1 MNPYVKV
8 EVLENGD
15 VSKLTEIVSE
25 YQVVVITEILP
36 SSLLKHINEIC
47 RANRSGF
54 IYSATTGISG
64 YVFVDFNDHIIRDEN
79 GEECK
84 QYIVRTITNDNPG
97 IVLIDDTI
105 GNGKLAFADGD
116 YVTFKE
122 VNGMTELNDGQPRK
136 IRYVSP
142 IAFSIGDTSSYGEYV
157 SGGIV
162 EQVKVPKN
170 FRYESYADRV
180 ANPYNG
186 SNIPSP
192 LDLSKFGRNELL
204 HVAFTALQQYYDNNR
219 TLPELNNEQHV
230 SEVVEAAKNIYNTLK
245 SQNVEWINNSAEFD
259 EKIVGNVARWARAQI
274 VPVTSFLGGVVA
286 QEVVKYTGKYTPIDQ
301 WLWFDFFE
309 TVENLGAVD
318 RTPFGG
324 RYDDQIS
331 IYGREIQERLSKLNI
346 FMIGAGALGCE
357 FLKEFALMGISTNN
371 GKTIVTDNDNIEVS
385 NLNRQF
391 LFRRENVGSS
401 KSKTSCQVIKKM
413 NQSFN
418 CFDLQSRVGAEN
430 EHIFNDKFWLEQDF
444 VINAV
449 DNVNARKYID
459 NMCTWYG
466 RPLIDSGTL
475 GTKAHIQLVIPN
487 VTSCYNDSQDPPEE
501 SVPMCTL
508 HNFPSMIE
516 HCIEWG
522 RAHFSEN
529 FSDIINDAYKL
540 VSDPKQYYVQ
550 LKKEGNTTFQLE
562 KLTHIKQLIELA
574 LSDSFDKVME
584 FAVQKFTENF
594 DYKIQQLLYNFPA
607 DYTNKD
613 GSKFWSGS
621 KRVPHPIRY
630 DVHNELAFGFVA
642 SYAILLARA
651 LSIKNI
657 GDIDYIKSYSS
668 TINIPD
674 FVPKNVKIIA
684 EEGESN
690 DSGNNIGTGEESQLS
705 NLMNELSIYDD
716 KKQDPSIFKAHELEK
731 DDDTNYHIDF
741 IHACS
746 NLRAENYKITQC
758 DRNKTKMIAG
768 KIIPAIATTTAAITG
783 LVALQ
788 IYTLLQTNKLDYMRN
803 VFMNLAV
810 NLFVLTEPE
819 PKIEHKDKEFDP
831 FLLGPVKAIP
841 PKWSVWDKIVVEG
854 PMTIKQFIDHFD
866 KAHDVEVSIIT
877 CRNITI
883 VQTFQPSNKDRMGRL
898 VEDVYKDFGKV
909 SLDGKKYLV
918 LDVSADTKDGAA
930 AVMPLIRYNLN

>member
-1 MNPYVKV
+1 M
-8 EVLENGD
+8 
-15 VSKLTEIVSE
+15 TEIVGE
-25 YQVVVITEILP
+25 YQVIVITEILP
-36 SSLLKHINEIC
+36 SSLLKQVDDIC
-47 RANRSGF
+47 RSTKTGF

-64 YVFVDFNDHIIRDEN
+64 FVFVDFNDHIIRDEN

-84 QYIVRTITNDNPG
+84 QYIIRNISSENPG

-105 GNGKLAFADGD
+105 GNGKLAFSDGD

-122 VNGMTELNDGQPRK
+122 VNGMNKLNDGVPREIK
-136 IRYVSP
+136 YVSP
-142 IAFSIGDTSSYGEYV
+142 IAFSIGDTSNYGEYV

-170 FRYESYADRV
+170 YKFASYAERLE
-180 ANPYNG
+180 NPYN
-186 SNIPSP
+186 NNKIPDP

-204 HVAFTALQQYYDNNR
+204 HVAFCALQQYYDSNGQ
-219 TLPELNNEQHV
+219 LPELNNEHQAAQ
-230 SEVVEAAKNIYNTLK
+230 VVETARNIYNCLK
-245 SQNVEWINNSAEFD
+245 SQNVNWINNASEFC
-259 EKIVGNVARWARAQI
+259 EKVVGNVARWARAQI
-274 VPVTSFLGGVVA
+274 VPVTAFLGGVVA
-286 QEVVKYTGKYTPIDQ
+286 QEIVKYTGKYTPIDQ

-309 TVENLGAVD
+309 TVENLHSVD
-318 RTPFGG
+318 RTPLGS
-324 RYDDQIS
+324 RYDDQIA
-331 IYGREIQERLSKLNI
+331 IFGRDIQEKLFKLNV

-357 FLKEFALMGISTNN
+357 FLKEFALMGISTKN
-371 GKTIVTDNDNIEVS
+371 GKTTVTDNDNIEIS

-391 LFRRENVGSS
+391 LFRRDNVGTS
-401 KSKTSCQVIKKM
+401 KSKTACQVIKKM

-418 CFDLQSRVGAEN
+418 CIDLQSRVGAEN

-449 DNVNARKYID
+449 DNINARKYID

-466 RPLIDSGTL
+466 RPLVDSGTL
-475 GTKAHIQLVIPN
+475 GTKAHVQLVIPH

-522 RAHFSEN
+522 RTHFTEN
-529 FSDIINDAYKL
+529 FTDIINDAHKL
-540 VSDPKQYYVQ
+540 VTDPQQYYVH

-574 LSDSFDKVME
+574 LSKSFDKCIE
-584 FAVQKFTENF
+584 YSIKKFTENF
-594 DYKIQQLLYNFPA
+594 DYRIQQLLYNFPA
-607 DYTNKD
+607 DYTNND

-630 DVHNELAFGFVA
+630 DSHDELSLWFIS

-651 LSIKNI
+651 LSVDDIK
-657 GDIDYIKSYSS
+657 DVDYIKSFSS
-668 TINIPD
+668 KIKIPD
-674 FVPKNVKIIA
+674 FVPKKIKIKINDNDNDDVGFIGADEENQLANV
-684 EEGESN
+684 
-690 DSGNNIGTGEESQLS
+690 
-705 NLMNELSIYDD
+705 MNELSIYD
-716 KKQDPSIFKAHELEK
+716 KNNHDPSIFKAHEFEK

-741 IHACS
+741 IHSCS

-788 IYTLLQTNKLDYMRN
+788 IYTLLQTNKIDYMRN

-810 NLFVLTEPE
+810 NLFVLTEPS
-819 PKIEHKDKEFDP
+819 PKVEHRDKEYDP
-831 FLLGPVKAIP
+831 ILLCKVKAIP
-841 PKWSVWDKIVVEG
+841 QNWSVWDKIVVNG
-854 PMTIKQFIDHFD
+854 PMTIRQFIDYFEQTYG
-866 KAHDVEVSIIT
+866 VEVSIIT
-877 CRNITI
+877 CKNVTLI
-883 VQTFQPSNKDRMGRL
+883 QTFQKSNQDRNDKL
-898 VEDVYKDFGKV
+898 IEVVYKEHSKD
-909 SLDGKKYLV
+909 SIEGKKYLV
-918 LDVSADTKDGAA
+918 LDVSADTHQGHA
-930 AVMPLIRYNLN
+930 AVMPLIQYNLN